1 MEILRLNEVFPEWT
15 TRGVFSYLNTFDV
28 PWKNSATPAEL
39 DIAYHGGRSGGKIIS
54 TLVDSMLTDGQ
65 LTPETASVIAMSIM
79 AVNGRNW
86 SKLWDTLELDYNPIE
101 NYRMTETEQGQDENT
116 ETSTLSGSESVSS
129 SLENSGS
136 GQANT
141 TGNNATNVFGFN
153 SVDAVG
159 SDTGTTDTETSST
172 QTTTQSADEL
182 RDTESTTTNT
192 GTSTNNRTLT
202 RSGNIGVTTS
212 QQMIESE
219 RSLWDWYFFD
229 VVFRDLDKMLT
240 LSIY

>member
-1 MEILRLNEVFPEWT
+1 MEILRLNEVFPNWT
-15 TRGVFSYLNTFDV
+15 TNGVFSYLNTFDV
-28 PWKNSATPAEL
+28 PWKNFTTPAEL

-54 TLVDSMLTDGQ
+54 PLVDNMVSDGQ
-65 LTPETASVIAMSIM
+65 LTPETASVIAMSIL

-86 SKLWDTLELDYNPIE
+86 SKLWDTLNLDYNPIE
-101 NYRMTETEQGQDENT
+101 NYRMTETEQARGENT
-116 ETSTLSGSESVSS
+116 ASDTETIFGSS
-129 SLENSGS
+129 ENSGE
-136 GQANT
+136 GQAST
-141 TGNNATNVFGFN
+141 SGNNATNVFGFN
-153 SVDAVG
+153 SENAVG
-159 SDTGTTDTETSST
+159 ADTGTTDTETSST
-172 QTTTQSADEL
+172 QSTTVSTNET
-182 RDTESTTTNT
+182 RETENSGTTTNE
-192 GTSTNNRTLT
+192 RTLT